1 MHKVQ
6 TSTLSLYTKLEMD
19 EEALGPC
26 GCLLVVKSLKV
37 NERSSSYFSPYYETY
52 QCYWLNFNQLVIL
65 GTHLDFHQNTSYIT
79 FFGSFVGVSSL
90 FIKELLIV
98 SEHPLPLKS

>member
-26 GCLLVVKSLKV
+26 GYLLVVKS
-37 NERSSSYFSPYYETY
+37 SSSYFSPYYEMY
-52 QCYWLNFNQLVIL
+52 QCYRLNFNQLAIL
-65 GTHLDFHQNTSYIT
+65 GNHLDFQQNTFYVT
-79 FFGSFVGVSSL
+79 FFGSSP